1 MCLASSGDGEIWL
14 KSGMYE
20 ELFRE
25 TEKIVLNEP
34 GEAKLTDGQ
43 IGTLWKLLNVKRGL
57 KHWFSTCGLQ
67 SLWYSKTLS
76 QG

>member
-34 GEAKLTDGQ
+34 GEVKLTDGQ
-43 IGTLWKLLNVKRGL
+43 IGTLWKLLNVKRCDNGFETL
-57 KHWFSTCGLQ
+57 VLN
-67 SLWYSKTLS
+67 LWVTILLVL
-76 QG
+76 